1 MTKVRVD
8 TRILRS
14 RLTVGRALGLVL
26 GLVLVAPGAHAWADS
41 SFQVNVVAPPT
52 ANKQRGVAKIHIAP
66 GAGFHVNKD
75 YPTSVSVVAP
85 TGVTVEK
92 AKQTAKD
99 AVALSETGAD
109 FDVAYTA
116 SEAGKKTF
124 TGELRFA
131 VCSANSCD
139 PKKEALQFTVDVK

>member
-1 MTKVRVD
+1 MTKVRVS
-8 TRILRS
+8 TLVLLSPLIVS
-14 RLTVGRALGLVL
+14 ALG
-26 GLVLVAPGAHAWADS
+26 ARARADT

-66 GAGFHVNKD
+66 GAGFHVNRD

-109 FDVAYTA
+109 FDVAYTP

-124 TGELRFA
+124 TGELKFA

-139 PKKEALQFTVDVK
+139 PKKEALHFTVDVK